1 MFKIKCMK
9 KIILFSLFLLSV
21 SITHG
26 QISFSIEVAED
37 SIVKDLADQMDYTD
51 IKAAGFFKN
60 TSTGRNSYV
69 WKREITFIS
78 PLIASAVCDPKA
90 CYEPPANEPPVP
102 FLLEPD
108 STGSWDMHLY
118 AYDYYETPFPLGKP
132 LAGYVDLRITAYNFS
147 NPNDSLKL
155 DYHLEVKDATSSRE
169 EIEVSPFRAF
179 PNPTSNYLNVAPAQ
193 SVKQIELFSLNGQQ
207 LATFDIIRSTGN
219 INLSGFQSGMY
230 VLKIHNRN
238 NKVSFMK
245 IMKE

>member
-1 MFKIKCMK
+1 MK
-9 KIILFSLFLLSV
+9 KIILFSLFLFSV
-21 SITHG
+21 T
-26 QISFSIEVAED
+26 ISQSQVSFNIEVEED
-37 SIVKDLADQMDYTD
+37 TIIQFLADQVDYTD
-51 IKAAGFFKN
+51 IKAAGYFKN
-60 TSTGRNSYV
+60 TSTSRQSFE

-102 FLLEPD
+102 FLLEAD

-118 AYDYYETPFPLGKP
+118 SYDYYETPFPLGKP
-132 LAGYVDLRITAYNFS
+132 VAGYVDLRITAYNFS

-179 PNPTSNYLNVAPAQ
+179 PNPASNYLNIAPAQ
-193 SVKQIELFSLNGQQ
+193 NIQQVELFSVNGQQ
-207 LATFDIIRSTGN
+207 LATFDNIRSTGN
-219 INLSGFQSGMY
+219 IDLSGFQSGMY
-230 VLKIHNRN
+230 VIKIYNRN

-245 IMKE
+245 IMKQ